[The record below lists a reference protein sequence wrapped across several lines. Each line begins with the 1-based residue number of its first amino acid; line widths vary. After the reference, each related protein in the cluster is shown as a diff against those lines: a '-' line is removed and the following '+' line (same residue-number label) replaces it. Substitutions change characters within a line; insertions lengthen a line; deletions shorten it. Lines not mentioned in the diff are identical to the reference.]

1 MKSYLDHPLLYLL
14 RLLFFFFFFVT
25 SFRLSYAR
33 LFLLLFP
40 FRILPLFL
48 FLVPSPT
55 LCPFSRRYE
64 GSQERVRFLL
74 FLSSFPSLSS
84 PTSLS
89 LFLSPS
95 ATLLFL
101 LFVRTIPAADRHC
114 SLLDLTTVLCLCWKD
129 WQITMYT
136 KTKGSSV
143 PSDAQA
149 REKLALYV
157 YEYLLHV
164 GAQKAAQTFLSEIR
178 WEKNITLGEPPGFLH
193 SWWCVF
199 WDLYCA
205 APERRDSCEHS
216 SEAKAFH
223 DYGFV
228 NSGYGVNGIAHNAGP
243 APSPIGQMP
252 PNDGMP
258 GGPMPPAFF
267 PFMGPRYPAGPR
279 PGVRMPQMGND
290 FNGPPGQPMMPNS
303 MDPTRQGP
311 PGMNPMNPR
320 MNPPRGMGP
329 MGPGSYGPGMRG
341 PPPNSSLGP
350 GGPGGPGMPPMSMAG
365 PAGRQQWQPNTSTS
379 VLIYANKQNVIY
391 YVQPMNYSSSSP
403 GNYGGPPG
411 SSGPPGPGTP
421 IMPSPQD
428 SSNSGGE
435 NMYTMMKPVP
445 GGNMPGDFPMS
456 GGPEGGPMG
465 PMGPNTMGPVLN
477 GDGLDGMKN
486 SPANGGP
493 GTPRE
498 DSGSGMGDYNLGGF
512 GGPGEND
519 QTESAA
525 ILKIKESMQEEA
537 KRFEKDSDHPD
548 YFIQ

>member
-1 MKSYLDHPLLYLL
+1 M
-14 RLLFFFFFFVT
+14 
-25 SFRLSYAR
+25 YAK
-33 LFLLLFP
+33 
-40 FRILPLFL
+40 
-48 FLVPSPT
+48 
-55 LCPFSRRYE
+55 
-64 GSQERVRFLL
+64 G
-74 FLSSFPSLSS
+74 
-84 PTSLS
+84 
-89 LFLSPS
+89 
-95 ATLLFL
+95 
-101 LFVRTIPAADRHC
+101 
-114 SLLDLTTVLCLCWKD
+114 
-129 WQITMYT
+129 
-136 KTKGSSV
+136 KGSAV
-143 PSDAQA
+143 PSDSQA

-228 NSGYGVNGIAHNAGP
+228 NSGYGVNGITH
-243 APSPIGQMP
+243 
-252 PNDGMP
+252 
-258 GGPMPPAFF
+258 
-267 PFMGPRYPAGPR
+267 FMGPRYPSGPR
-279 PGVRMPQMGND
+279 PTVRMPQMGND
-290 FNGPPGQPMMPNS
+290 FNGPPGQTMMPNS
-303 MDPTRQGP
+303 MDPTRQGEAGEFVGWQGP

-320 MNPPRGMGP
+320 MNPPRGPMGP
-329 MGPGSYGPGMRG
+329 MGPGNYGPGMRG

-365 PAGRQQWQPNTSTS
+365 PGGRPQWQPNTST
-379 VLIYANKQNVIY
+379 
-391 YVQPMNYSSSSP
+391 PMNYSSSSP

-411 SSGPPGPGTP
+411 STGPPGPGTP

-519 QTESAA
+519 QNESAA

-537 KRFEKDSDHPD
+537 KRFEKDSDQPD
-548 YFIQ
+548 YFMQ